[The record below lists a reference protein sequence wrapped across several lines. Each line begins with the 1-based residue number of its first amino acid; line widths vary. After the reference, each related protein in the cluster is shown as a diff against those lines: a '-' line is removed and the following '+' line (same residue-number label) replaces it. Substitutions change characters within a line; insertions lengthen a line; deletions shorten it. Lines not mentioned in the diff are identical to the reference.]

1 MGTAAFG
8 CPPSDA
14 RKVLKPSALAGGFV
28 LLTLLDEMAHRDL
41 FIANPPS
48 APLPITFPSASLL
61 YNFPVTLRAIL
72 RLAAAVVVSLT
83 LAAYAEPVKQLKPT
97 GYVNDFAHVLNQS
110 TASQIEELCHQ
121 IDDKAH
127 AQIALVT
134 INTLDGSDIE
144 SYAVALFKQWGIGAK
159 STDHG
164 VLILYAIQD
173 HRARIEVGYGLE
185 PILPDGK
192 VGGFQREAIPL
203 MKIGDY
209 NQALLLVT
217 SRVAD
222 VIATDAGIQLTG
234 SQPRAPDQPEREPGR
249 GFSLG
254 GFIVV
259 VVVILI
265 ILFTPLRSILFW
277 ILFSNIFGGGG
288 RGYGGGGGGFG
299 GFGGG
304 GGGGGFG
311 GFGGGSSGGGGASSS
326 W

>member
-1 MGTAAFG
+1 
-8 CPPSDA
+8 
-14 RKVLKPSALAGGFV
+14 
-28 LLTLLDEMAHRDL
+28 
-41 FIANPPS
+41 
-48 APLPITFPSASLL
+48 
-61 YNFPVTLRAIL
+61 VTLRAIL
-72 RLAAAVVVSLT
+72 RLAAAVVVSLAI
-83 LAAYAEPVKQLKPT
+83 AACAEPVKQLKPT

-110 TASQIEELCHQ
+110 TANQIEDICRQ
-121 IDDKAH
+121 IDEKAH

-134 INTLDGSDIE
+134 INSLDGTDIE
-144 SYAVALFKQWGIGAK
+144 SYAVDLFHQWGIGAK
-159 STDHG
+159 STDRG

-203 MKIGDY
+203 MKSGDY

-234 SQPRAPDQPEREPGR
+234 SQPRAPAQPEPEPKG
-249 GFSLG
+249 GSSLG
-254 GFIVV
+254 GIIVV

-288 RGYGGGGGGFG
+288 RGFGGGGGGFG
-299 GFGGG
+299 GFGGGG